1 MEQFVWKNDERE
13 RNFMVEE
20 ILKLKEKERH
30 SKYYKNK
37 KKTIDAKQKKRDKER
52 DRKSYS
58 AMHYQKNRER
68 INEGNKA
75 RYRKN
80 IEKRRLESLAHY
92 YKNRDAINARRKE
105 LRQQRKEAE

>member
-1 MEQFVWKNDERE
+1 MEQFAWKNDERD
-13 RNFMVEE
+13 RNSKVEE
-20 ILKLKEKERH
+20 ILKLKEKERR
-30 SKYYKNK
+30 SKYYKKK

-58 AMHYQKNRER
+58 TMHYQKNRER
-68 INEGNKA
+68 INEANKA

-80 IEKRRLESLAHY
+80 IEKRRLESLARY
-92 YKNRDAINARRKE
+92 YKNRDAISARRKE